1 MVGYRHDMQL
11 AKMAITTSRLRTAF
25 LQQFGD
31 VRRHTPAEARRR
43 LMMLEH
49 KQQPGERIATYTQ
62 RFRLIARDARDMAEL
77 DRIEHYMNGLA
88 AQFQAVCRTD
98 SEGKDWTSLDSLVS
112 YALGQ
117 ESRKTQSK
125 GATLAIANTSRPPF
139 RSRPRKQGRLEVTLS
154 IGRIVSFPVPFM
166 LRERSFLVSSLCSLL
181 NGLSVRVPV
190 SRPTKVLEVSLL

>member
-1 MVGYRHDMQL
+1 
-11 AKMAITTSRLRTAF
+11 
-25 LQQFGD
+25 
-31 VRRHTPAEARRR
+31 
-43 LMMLEH
+43 MMLEH

-139 RSRPRKQGRLEVTLS
+139 RSRPRKQGCSTGGGGGGGGGGYGGKRPGGGARDSGKPKKIRADRNTCRHCFEHFAN
-154 IGRIVSFPVPFM
+154 GFPAQH
-166 LRERSFLVSSLCSLL
+166 LQDCA
-181 NGLSVRVPV
+181 
-190 SRPTKVLEVSLL
+190 VLKRKKAMAA